1 MVPNIFIADLSI
13 GGSITKV
20 LNLCY
25 FLDRLVLQR
34 KGGKKNKFSVTLRKT
49 LIYIFIHF
57 CCCKAEFISCSECNL
72 ADDIRLIRTRSK
84 TNFSYFMEFLYMDLS
99 ECVYICM
106 CVEALAISIRVLCKI
121 LYNNIK
127 WTSFN
132 SLLT

>member
-34 KGGKKNKFSVTLRKT
+34 KGGKKTSLVLPWGKPW
-49 LIYIFIHF
+49 YIFLYIF
-57 CCCKAEFISCSECNL
+57 FFFCCKAEFISCCECNI
-72 ADDIRLIRTRSK
+72 ADDIRFISK
-84 TNFSYFMEFLYMDLS
+84 TNFSYFMEFLYMELS